1 LADDPDGRLKW
12 VPDTVRRVK
21 RAAVVVHPGKHDDL
35 QNFQS
40 AVGKAMTDLGWAE
53 PLWLETSLADP
64 GKGLAMSAVA
74 AGVDVVLASGGDGTI
89 TACAAGLAGTGT
101 PLAVLPCGT
110 GNLLARNLGLP
121 LDLDAALT
129 VALTGDDRQLDVGE
143 ANGQTFVVM
152 AGLGFDAVMLA
163 GTSDLLKKHAGWLAY
178 ALSGLRHS
186 WDRPTRMMIKA
197 DDGPPLDRSASGVII
212 GNVGT
217 LQGNVRLLPDAVP
230 DDGVLDVAVLT
241 AWGAIG
247 WLVLAFDVLR
257 RRKTIQVTWLTCR
270 ELVVETKRAR
280 PWQVDGD
287 VIGFGRRLVVR
298 VRPASLLVRVPA
310 GPAA

>member
-1 LADDPDGRLKW
+1 
-12 VPDTVRRVK
+12 
-21 RAAVVVHPGKHDDL
+21 
-35 QNFQS
+35 
-40 AVGKAMTDLGWAE
+40 MTDLGWAE
-53 PLWLETSLADP
+53 PLWLETSLADS
-64 GKGLAMSAVA
+64 GEGLARSAVA
-74 AGVDVVLASGGDGTI
+74 AGADVVIASGGDGTV
-89 TACAAGLAGTGT
+89 TACAAGVAGTGV
-101 PLAVLPCGT
+101 PLGVLPCGT

-121 LDLDAALT
+121 LDLNAALA
-129 VALTGDDRQLDVGE
+129 VALAGDDRLLDVGE

-163 GTSDLLKKHAGWLAY
+163 GTSELLKKHAGWLAY
-178 ALSGLRHS
+178 ALSGLRHL
-186 WDRPTRMMIKA
+186 WDRPTRMTIKA

-217 LQGNVRLLPDAVP
+217 LQGNVHLLPDAVP
-230 DDGVLDVAVLT
+230 DDGALDVAVLT

-247 WLVLAFDVLR
+247 WLVLASDVLR

-270 ELVVETKRAR
+270 ELVVETRRAR

-298 VRPASLLVRVPA
+298 VRPATLLVRVPA